1 MRPDI
6 KSGIEYALI
15 TLLAAGLCLW
25 LLISGANEEDP
36 SAAKLA
42 LTGLGLMVSGVMH
55 CVFMMQLVRR
65 TGRSFAP
72 WFVAIVIL
80 MPVGTAVL
88 LALLLSESEVSEG
101 DRGGS

>member
-25 LLISGANEEDP
+25 LLISGANEDDP
-36 SAAKLA
+36 AAAQLA
-42 LTGLGLMVSGVMH
+42 LTGLGLLVAGAMH

-65 TGRSFAP
+65 TGRSFVP
-72 WFVAIVIL
+72 WLVAIVFL
-80 MPVGTAVL
+80 MPLGTAVL
-88 LALLLSESEVSEG
+88 LALLLGESEASEG